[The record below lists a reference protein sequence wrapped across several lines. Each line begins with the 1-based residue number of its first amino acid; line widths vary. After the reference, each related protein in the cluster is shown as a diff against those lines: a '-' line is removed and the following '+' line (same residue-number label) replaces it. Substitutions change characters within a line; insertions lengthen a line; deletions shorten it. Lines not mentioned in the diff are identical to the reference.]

1 MLSHSGFCS
10 AVKMMKY
17 QKKVHLSFMTKRG
30 PCASQSISRVQEQL
44 AKGMDRALAGHEESV
59 NLHVVL
65 SLVTLLLDN
74 ED

>member
-1 MLSHSGFCS
+1 
-10 AVKMMKY
+10 MMKY

-30 PCASQSISRVQEQL
+30 PCAASQSISRVQEQL

-65 SLVTLLLDN
+65 SLVTLDN